1 MPASLIE
8 AFGDCQS
15 QNSSTSNMKKRKHK
29 NQKYNQN
36 QVSVSEYGHTIPE
49 RKYLDSSSPLSATA
63 NQRNQNQNQHPPEMS
78 ASHYNDD
85 DQYLT
90 INDSE
95 YGPTDYN
102 IKPSDVNDYNKY
114 NQFEFDFAQQ
124 SEQITDST
132 NYIIDQ
138 SSVFRPQQQPQPQQS
153 QQLQHSQRNNSS
165 TIETMQPT
173 QQISQS
179 SSNATDTRIQELNN
193 KIDLILQKLGH
204 FEEPSQENIHDII
217 LFVIFGLFVIFILDS
232 VYRVGKMT
240 I

>member
-15 QNSSTSNMKKRKHK
+15 QNSSTSNMKKRKPK

-63 NQRNQNQNQHPPEMS
+63 NQRNQNQNNPPEMDP
-78 ASHYNDD
+78 SHYNDD

-124 SEQITDST
+124 PEQITDST

-138 SSVFRPQQQPQPQQS
+138 SSVFRPQSQPQQPQQS
-153 QQLQHSQRNNSS
+153 QPQQQSQRNNSS
-165 TIETMQPT
+165 TVEAMQPT
-173 QQISQS
+173 QQVSQS
-179 SSNATDTRIQELNN
+179 SNTNDARIQELNN

>member
-15 QNSSTSNMKKRKHK
+15 QNSSTTSNMKKRKNK
-29 NQKYNQN
+29 NQSHNQN
-36 QVSVSEYGHTIPE
+36 RVSVSEYGHTIPD
-49 RKYLDSSSPLSATA
+49 RKYLEPSTSSSPRKL
-63 NQRNQNQNQHPPEMS
+63 NQNSAPEVEPTF
-78 ASHYNDD
+78 YNDD
-85 DQYLT
+85 DQYLN

-114 NQFEFDFAQQ
+114 NQFDFDF
-124 SEQITDST
+124 SKEPEQMTDAT
-132 NYIIDQ
+132 NYIVDQ
-138 SSVFRPQQQPQPQQS
+138 NSVFRPSSEKQNSQPESMNMNTTKQQ
-153 QQLQHSQRNNSS
+153 NSMSKTIS
-165 TIETMQPT
+165 TT
-173 QQISQS
+173 
-179 SSNATDTRIQELNN
+179 ATDARIQELNN

-204 FEEPSQENIHDII
+204 FEEPTQENIHDII